1 MGSNSSNQTNNVNHV
16 NADWDLAKK
25 NATKIY
31 NYRIQHYN
39 YIEHGPRDY
48 YMLQV
53 EAEYELGCIPEY
65 FRSGTGTSTQW

>member
-1 MGSNSSNQTNNVNHV
+1 MGSNSSKQTNNVNHV
-16 NADWDLAKK
+16 NADWDVAKK
-25 NATKIY
+25 RAIQTY

-39 YIEHGPRDY
+39 YLEHGHRYY

-65 FRSGTGTSTQW
+65 FRSGTGRGTKW